1 MQMQEY
7 QLDFVTYCV
16 GNLADRLNMSA
27 SKVYKMLRSTDILNG
42 YMIPCYDV
50 LHTFGKEY
58 IMDDLINLL
67 KKRGALKWKFIT
79 HQLIQLDEMR
89 EIPVRTKPPF
99 PNGVPMLVNQTWNV
113 SWKRQNSWE
122 LRLQNFWGIILTKKR
137 V

>member
-1 MQMQEY
+1 MRNKAQIIWCYQRKVLTLPHTYKKSKIMQEY

-67 KKRGALKWKFIT
+67 KKRGALK
-79 HQLIQLDEMR
+79 
-89 EIPVRTKPPF
+89 
-99 PNGVPMLVNQTWNV
+99 
-113 SWKRQNSWE
+113 
-122 LRLQNFWGIILTKKR
+122 
-137 V
+137 

>member
-1 MQMQEY
+1 MVLSKKSLNFAPYIFKSNIMQEY

-42 YMIPCYDV
+42 YIIPCYDV

-67 KKRGALKWKFIT
+67 KKRGALK
-79 HQLIQLDEMR
+79 
-89 EIPVRTKPPF
+89 
-99 PNGVPMLVNQTWNV
+99 
-113 SWKRQNSWE
+113 
-122 LRLQNFWGIILTKKR
+122 
-137 V
+137 

>member
-1 MQMQEY
+1 MQEY

-67 KKRGALKWKFIT
+67 KNRGALK
-79 HQLIQLDEMR
+79 
-89 EIPVRTKPPF
+89 
-99 PNGVPMLVNQTWNV
+99 
-113 SWKRQNSWE
+113 
-122 LRLQNFWGIILTKKR
+122 
-137 V
+137 

>member
-27 SKVYKMLRSTDILNG
+27 SKVYKMLRSTDILSG

-50 LHTFGKEY
+50 LHTFSKEY

-67 KKRGALKWKFIT
+67 KRRGALK
-79 HQLIQLDEMR
+79 
-89 EIPVRTKPPF
+89 
-99 PNGVPMLVNQTWNV
+99 
-113 SWKRQNSWE
+113 
-122 LRLQNFWGIILTKKR
+122 
-137 V
+137 

>member
-1 MQMQEY
+1 MQEY
-7 QLDFVTYCV
+7 KLDFVTYCV

-67 KKRGALKWKFIT
+67 KKRGALK
-79 HQLIQLDEMR
+79 
-89 EIPVRTKPPF
+89 
-99 PNGVPMLVNQTWNV
+99 
-113 SWKRQNSWE
+113 
-122 LRLQNFWGIILTKKR
+122 
-137 V
+137 

>member
-1 MQMQEY
+1 MQEY

-16 GNLADRLNMSA
+16 GNLADQLNMSA

-67 KKRGALKWKFIT
+67 KKRGALK
-79 HQLIQLDEMR
+79 
-89 EIPVRTKPPF
+89 
-99 PNGVPMLVNQTWNV
+99 
-113 SWKRQNSWE
+113 
-122 LRLQNFWGIILTKKR
+122 
-137 V
+137 

>member
-1 MQMQEY
+1 MQEN

-67 KKRGALKWKFIT
+67 KKRGALK
-79 HQLIQLDEMR
+79 
-89 EIPVRTKPPF
+89 
-99 PNGVPMLVNQTWNV
+99 
-113 SWKRQNSWE
+113 
-122 LRLQNFWGIILTKKR
+122 
-137 V
+137 

>member
-1 MQMQEY
+1 MQEY

-67 KKRGALKWKFIT
+67 KIRGALK
-79 HQLIQLDEMR
+79 
-89 EIPVRTKPPF
+89 
-99 PNGVPMLVNQTWNV
+99 
-113 SWKRQNSWE
+113 
-122 LRLQNFWGIILTKKR
+122 
-137 V
+137 

>member
-1 MQMQEY
+1 MRNKAQIIWCYRRKVLTLPHTYKKSKIMQEY

-42 YMIPCYDV
+42 YIIPCYDV

-67 KKRGALKWKFIT
+67 KKRGALK
-79 HQLIQLDEMR
+79 
-89 EIPVRTKPPF
+89 
-99 PNGVPMLVNQTWNV
+99 
-113 SWKRQNSWE
+113 
-122 LRLQNFWGIILTKKR
+122 
-137 V
+137 

>member
-1 MQMQEY
+1 MQEY

-42 YMIPCYDV
+42 YMIACYDV

-67 KKRGALKWKFIT
+67 KKRGALK
-79 HQLIQLDEMR
+79 
-89 EIPVRTKPPF
+89 
-99 PNGVPMLVNQTWNV
+99 
-113 SWKRQNSWE
+113 
-122 LRLQNFWGIILTKKR
+122 
-137 V
+137 